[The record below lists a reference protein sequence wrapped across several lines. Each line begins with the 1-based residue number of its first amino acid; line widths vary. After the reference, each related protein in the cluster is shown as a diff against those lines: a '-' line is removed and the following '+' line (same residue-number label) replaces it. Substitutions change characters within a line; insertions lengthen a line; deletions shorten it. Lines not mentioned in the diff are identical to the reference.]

1 MKHKED
7 LVLKLLNLEFPILLT
22 VEFDEK
28 DDFYE
33 IKASKINL
41 SMESTTNNLEE
52 AKEEFID
59 IVLAIFSYWI
69 EKDILVKVF
78 KYYNF
83 EKKEIEQIT
92 KEKLDELKHFIKINK
107 EKDKEFNLF
116 VNPSTSWQPQ
126 ETQNI

>member
-69 EKDILVKVF
+69 EKDILVEVF

-116 VNPSTSWQPQ
+116 VNASTSWQPQ

>member
-69 EKDILVKVF
+69 EKDILVEVF

-116 VNPSTSWQPQ
+116 VNPSTSWQPR

>member
-41 SMESTTNNLEE
+41 LMESTTNNLEE

-78 KYYNF
+78 KHYNF
-83 EKKEIEQIT
+83 KKKEIEQIT

-116 VNPSTSWQPQ
+116 VNASTSWQPQ